1 MDGLYRPI
9 QSHRRVVE
17 EYVTDPSNNKNKV
30 PILEPINHTIIECNN
45 DNDTDDKRGVLMID
59 DDDVRWWQVSRMS
72 RKSVFFFL
80 SRIFYFVFSKHQM
93 IMYTSSRVAKIYSSF
108 NREREQENILNGPNR
123 LISQLDKL
131 IPR

>member
-9 QSHRRVVE
+9 KSHRRVVE

-72 RKSVFFFL
+72 RKSVFFF
-80 SRIFYFVFSKHQM
+80 FFVKDLLFCVFQTPDDYVHEFKGCQDLLF
-93 IMYTSSRVAKIYSSF
+93 I
-108 NREREQENILNGPNR
+108 Q
-123 LISQLDKL
+123 
-131 IPR
+131 